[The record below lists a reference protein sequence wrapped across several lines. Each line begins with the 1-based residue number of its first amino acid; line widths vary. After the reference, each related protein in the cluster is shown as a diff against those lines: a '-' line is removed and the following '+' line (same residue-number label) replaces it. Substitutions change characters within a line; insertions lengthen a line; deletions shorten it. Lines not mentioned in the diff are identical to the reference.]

1 VKEAL
6 LNRKWIS
13 DIRGALTVRVL
24 VDYLNLW
31 ESLSEIELQ
40 PNIRDKHVFSL
51 ASDGKYTAKAAYK
64 GLFLGS
70 ATFDHYKRIWRSWAP
85 SKCRFF
91 HLVGGTQ
98 QMLDC

>member
-1 VKEAL
+1 
-6 LNRKWIS
+6 
-13 DIRGALTVRVL
+13 L

-31 ESLSEIELQ
+31 ESLSDIELQ

-85 SKCRFF
+85 SKCHFSFGWWHTTDAGLLIVWPKRA
-91 HLVGGTQ
+91 
-98 QMLDC
+98 